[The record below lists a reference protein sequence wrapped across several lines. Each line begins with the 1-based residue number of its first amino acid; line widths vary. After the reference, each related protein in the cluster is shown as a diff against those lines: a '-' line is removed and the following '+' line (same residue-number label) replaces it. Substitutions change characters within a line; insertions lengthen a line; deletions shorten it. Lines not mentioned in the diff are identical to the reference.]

1 MPMAV
6 LSLVLYLLFQDQS
19 YAHICQMSYILSGV
33 FACYYL
39 MNLIP
44 EKMLKKM
51 SVMAS
56 SVFFVY
62 ALHNTCILAW
72 CGGMIN
78 RFSLPRYIVII
89 IVPFVTFAVCY
100 ALYFLLKKAL
110 PQVLAVLCG
119 GRI

>member
-1 MPMAV
+1 
-6 LSLVLYLLFQDQS
+6 
-19 YAHICQMSYILSGV
+19 MSYILSGV

-56 SVFFVY
+56 SVFFIY
-62 ALHNTCILAW
+62 ALHNTCVLAW
-72 CGGMIN
+72 CAGMIN
-78 RFSLPRYIVII
+78 RLSLPHYFVIGI
-89 IVPFVTFAVCY
+89 LPFVTFVVCY
-100 ALYFLLKKAL
+100 AIYYLLKKAL

>member
-1 MPMAV
+1 MPIAA
-6 LSLVLYLLFQDQS
+6 LSLALYLLFQDQS
-19 YAHICQMSYILSGV
+19 YAHICQMSYILLGV
-33 FACYYL
+33 FASYYL
-39 MNLIP
+39 MNLLP

-56 SVFFVY
+56 SVFFIY

-72 CGGMIN
+72 CGGMMN
-78 RFSLPRYIVII
+78 RSLLPHNIVII
-89 IVPFVTFAVCY
+89 IVPFVTFTVCY
-100 ALYFLLKKAL
+100 AFYFLLKKAL